1 MASYRIGDVVA
12 GLSLLLVGG
21 CLLTK
26 AQAQSGPSA
35 TVSVTSD
42 GSVVL
47 FAGPAPEAHRKCSE
61 GACASG
67 YHFQACAGDGGTT
80 TICEKDADPCETQQP
95 VLEDGGPLKRYWR
108 HADGGIFSEDE
119 SPRRVCPSG
128 LWLWPPPPSIPR
140 AEGRA
145 TRSTTNL
152 SLALYGVENALNP
165 ENAAHF
171 ARADARR
178 KGRR

>member
-108 HADGGIFSEDE
+108 HADGGIFSYNAPFAG
-119 SPRRVCPSG
+119 SLGG
-128 LWLWPPPPSIPR
+128 L
-140 AEGRA
+140 G
-145 TRSTTNL
+145 L
-152 SLALYGVENALNP
+152 SDVVGIAS
-165 ENAAHF
+165 
-171 ARADARR
+171 
-178 KGRR
+178 